1 MCLPSCLTGLLT
13 SVHPCPPACLPACL
27 QEETGI
33 THVADPWGGSY
44 FMESLT
50 AQLEA
55 AAETL
60 LQEVEGLGG
69 MTEALLA
76 GGAMMGGCNGG
87 WQSVGWILGWGCV
100 AAPGMPLQLR
110 RLREA

>member
-1 MCLPSCLTGLLT
+1 MVRWC
-13 SVHPCPPACLPACL
+13 PCCL

-33 THVADPWGGSY
+33 TAVADPWGGSY

-55 AAETL
+55 AAEAL

-76 GGAMMGGCNGG
+76 GGAMGHRLWVWMDMGIG
-87 WQSVGWILGWGCV
+87 WC
-100 AAPGMPLQLR
+100 AA
-110 RLREA
+110 

>member
-1 MCLPSCLTGLLT
+1 MCCAVGCAVVCWLC
-13 SVHPCPPACLPACL
+13 VL

-50 AQLEA
+50 AQLES
-55 AAETL
+55 AAEAL

-76 GGAMMGGCNGG
+76 GGARGC
-87 WQSVGWILGWGCV
+87 WQLSRLSALLLGVGCAGYSSL
-100 AAPGMPLQLR
+100 L
-110 RLREA
+110 